1 MTQRHAPEMRRKQ
14 VAEVFVILDH
24 AYDRANYFFHVQ
36 KITLISIRRI
46 ELWIQVDMDCIA
58 SFEG

>member
-1 MTQRHAPEMRRKQ
+1 
-14 VAEVFVILDH
+14 
-24 AYDRANYFFHVQ
+24 VQ